1 MRKIAIIGLGYVGLP
16 LSLEFSKKNFVI
28 GYDNNKKRISSLQK
42 RTDSNED
49 LQKNEKEILKKSKN
63 LYFTDNHKK
72 LSDCEIFIITVPT
85 PVKKNKNPD
94 LTYLINATK
103 IVSKYLK
110 KKDLVIYEST
120 VFPGATEEIC
130 KPILERGSKL
140 KLNNDFYIGYSPE
153 RLSPGDL
160 KHGLRKIIKI
170 TSGSNNKAAKIV
182 DNLYKSIIPKGTFL
196 TKSIK
201 VAEAAK
207 VIENIQRDIN
217 IAFINE
223 LVINFSKLGID
234 TNEVLRAASTKWN
247 FAKFQPGLVGGHCI
261 AVDPYY
267 LFYKSK
273 KAGYINKL
281 IPLARRINDNMST
294 FVVKKFIS
302 ILKKNFSNKKLKVL
316 IMGLAYKENSSDT
329 RNSPIFYIYNQLKT
343 KKAIKTLHIYDPLV
357 KKTNLENKINKIET
371 LKMKYDGIILA
382 VPHKKIIDQYERFNK
397 KFTHKKT
404 KILDVKYMIK
414 KIDNRVYHL

>member
-72 LSDCEIFIITVPT
+72 LSDCEVFIITVPT

-217 IAFINE
+217 IALMNE
-223 LVINFSKLGID
+223 IYIFCDKLKINFENVHKL
-234 TNEVLRAASTKWN
+234 ASTKWN
-247 FAKFQPGLVGGHCI
+247 FTNYSPGLVGGHCLP
-261 AVDPYY
+261 VDPYY
-267 LFYKSK
+267 
-273 KAGYINKL
+273 
-281 IPLARRINDNMST
+281 
-294 FVVKKFIS
+294 
-302 ILKKNFSNKKLKVL
+302 FS
-316 IMGLAYKENSSDT
+316 
-329 RNSPIFYIYNQLKT
+329 
-343 KKAIKTLHIYDPLV
+343 HIA
-357 KKTNLENKINKIET
+357 EQNKIQTRVT
-371 LKMKYDGIILA
+371 LAGRSINEYM
-382 VPHKKIIDQYERFNK
+382 R
-397 KFTHKKT
+397 KF
-404 KILDVKYMIK
+404 LIK
-414 KIDNRVYHL
+414 KIKNFLKDKKINYKKDIIIFAGLTYKKNVSDMRNSQSFKIFDYFRKFNRNTLGLDPFLEKNLKEKIIKYKDSKKLEASKCIILLVEHKKLNFLFKKSNLKKKLYNVFKINQGKTYQ